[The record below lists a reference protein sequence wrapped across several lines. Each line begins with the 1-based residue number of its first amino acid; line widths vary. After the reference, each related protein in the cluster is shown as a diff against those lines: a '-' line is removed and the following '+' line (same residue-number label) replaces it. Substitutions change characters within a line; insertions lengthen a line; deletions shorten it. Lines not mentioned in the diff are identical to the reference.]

1 MNYKPFDLE
10 AAKRGEPLITR
21 DGKSAKF
28 IAHVPEAVVDARIVS
43 LCEDQV
49 PRLYCE
55 GGRYDLYRETV
66 FDLFMAPKKIKKF
79 VNVYMNSKGDITAGL
94 YDSSITADA
103 DARFR
108 SMVGMASRITCVE
121 VEFEEGQGL

>member
-55 GGRYDLYRETV
+55 GGKHDLYRETV
-66 FDLFMAPKKIKKF
+66 FDLFMAPKKIKRW
-79 VNVYMNSKGDITAGL
+79 MNF
-94 YDSSITADA
+94 YDNRYAADFPTKSIADR
-103 DARFR
+103 DASETLRNL
-108 SMVGMASRITCVE
+108 AHKRIACVE
-121 VEFEEGQGL
+121 IEFEEGQGL